1 MRARVA
7 DAPRLGGAFVR
18 DPRPT
23 ERCRSVPD
31 PAVCASS
38 CPPARATPTNPSGH
52 RGCRPVSVRSR
63 CTDIHRA
70 GRAIDHLTQAER
82 LVLRYLDHVRDH
94 APVEATRLGLHE
106 RDGDLPDLSPA
117 SLATSSRDLAVL
129 IREVTG
135 ALSAIPA
142 DARGPDREARDDL
155 RLLADELAYRRFL
168 LDLRPR
174 YVFDPLAALE
184 TISSA
189 IHELLKPGDVSEEV
203 RCRRL
208 EAAAR
213 RARRIPVLLEQAGTL
228 LISAPEPHL
237 DVALQRLP
245 ALITLVRDELP
256 RRAEQLEVDVS
267 PARDAGEVAA
277 EGLEAYGALLDE
289 LREEPGGAWRLGPE
303 DHAITLRRA
312 LGTSMDPWQ
321 IDARARA
328 WRDEI
333 RAEMAELSAS
343 TWSRRFPGEPVPA
356 DPTERIRR
364 TLHAVADQ
372 AVEPDQLVPE
382 ARRAVDEARAFA
394 CSAGLTDVPPAE
406 RLTLTEVPG
415 YLLGL
420 AVAFI
425 TQAPPLEPEAGCTF
439 YLSPVP
445 SHWDADQTRSFLRAY
460 NPAQLRSLAIHEG
473 YPGHFVQLEHASQ
486 HARLARRLLS
496 RPAFAEGW
504 AVYIEREALAA
515 GFAEG
520 GSSRVS
526 ADDYRI
532 TQRKLE
538 LRLATDASLD
548 VGLHTG
554 DLGDEQ
560 AVDLLVGGALEE
572 RREAQGKLLRA
583 KVTAGQLSSYFV
595 GGAELGDLRREV
607 EDREGAAFDPRRF
620 HQRVLSHG
628 TPTVGMIA
636 DALADDAPVH
646 RPFQASA

>member
-1 MRARVA
+1 MWCARFA
-7 DAPRLGGAFVR
+7 CRTRRWERSSIAIAAPRSVDASYPTRLSAR
-18 DPRPT
+18 RRPSA
-23 ERCRSVPD
+23 SV
-31 PAVCASS
+31 
-38 CPPARATPTNPSGH
+38 H
-52 RGCRPVSVRSR
+52 RR
-63 CTDIHRA
+63 CTGIQRG
-70 GRAIDHLTQAER
+70 GRAIDHLAQAER
-82 LVLRYLDHVRDH
+82 LVVRYLDHVRDH
-94 APVEATRLGLHE
+94 APVEATRLGLPE
-106 RDGDLPDLSPA
+106 RDGDLPDLSPE

-129 IREVTG
+129 TQEVAA
-135 ALSAIPA
+135 ALAAIPE
-142 DARGPDREARDDL
+142 DARGPDREGRDDL

-184 TISSA
+184 TVSSA
-189 IHELLKPGDVSEEV
+189 IHELLKRTDAPPEE
-203 RCRRL
+203 RCRLL
-208 EAAAR
+208 EAAAQ

-245 ALITLVRDELP
+245 ALIALVRDELP
-256 RRAEQLEVDVS
+256 RRAEELQVDVS

-289 LREEPGGAWRLGPE
+289 LREEPGGEWRLGAE
-303 DHAITLRRA
+303 DHGITLRSA
-312 LGTSMDPWQ
+312 LGTSMDAWQ

-333 RAEMAELSAS
+333 RAEMAEMSAS

-364 TLHAVADQ
+364 TLEAVADQ
-372 AVEPDQLVPE
+372 AVEPDELVPE

-406 RLTLTEVPG
+406 RLTVTEVPG

-425 TQAPPLEPEAGCTF
+425 TQAPPLDPESGCTY

-445 SHWDADQTRSFLRAY
+445 SHWDADQARHFLREY

-486 HARLARRLLS
+486 HERLARRLLA

-520 GSSRVS
+520 DSSRVS

-538 LRLATDASLD
+538 LRLATNASLD
-548 VGLHTG
+548 IGLHTG
-554 DLGDEQ
+554 DLGDDQ
-560 AVDLLVGGALEE
+560 ALDLLVNGAFQE
-572 RREAQGKLLRA
+572 RTEAQGKLIRA
-583 KVTAGQLSSYFV
+583 KVTSGQLSSYFV
-595 GGAELGDLRREV
+595 GGSELADLRRDV
-607 EDREGAAFDPRRF
+607 EGREGPAFDLRRF

>member
-1 MRARVA
+1 V
-7 DAPRLGGAFVR
+7 
-18 DPRPT
+18 
-23 ERCRSVPD
+23 
-31 PAVCASS
+31 
-38 CPPARATPTNPSGH
+38 
-52 RGCRPVSVRSR
+52 
-63 CTDIHRA
+63 
-70 GRAIDHLTQAER
+70 IDHLARAER
-82 LVLRYLDHVRDH
+82 LVVRYLDHVRDH
-94 APVEATRLGLHE
+94 SPVEATRLGLHD
-106 RDGDLPDLSPA
+106 RDGELPDLSPA

-129 IREVTG
+129 SQEVRA
-135 ALSAIPA
+135 ALSVVPV
-142 DARGPDREARDDL
+142 DAHGQNREARDDL
-155 RLLADELAYRRFL
+155 RLLADELEYRHFL

-189 IHELLKPGDVSEEV
+189 IHELLKRTDVPNEE

-208 EAAAR
+208 EAAAQ
-213 RARRIPVLLEQAGTL
+213 RARRVPVLLEQAGTL
-228 LISAPEPHL
+228 LVSAPEPHL
-237 DVALQRLP
+237 EVALQRLP
-245 ALITLVRDELP
+245 ALIALVRDELP
-256 RRAEQLEVDVS
+256 RRAEQLGVDVS
-267 PARDAGEVAA
+267 PARDAGEVAG
-277 EGLEAYGALLDE
+277 EGLEAYAALLDE
-289 LREEPGGAWRLGPE
+289 LREEPGGDWRLGAS
-303 DHAITLRRA
+303 DHATTLRSA
-312 LGTSMDPWQ
+312 LGTSMDPWE

-333 RAEMAELSAS
+333 RTEMAELSAS

-364 TLHAVADQ
+364 TLDAVADF
-372 AVEPDQLVPE
+372 AVSPDDLVPE
-382 ARRAVDEARAFA
+382 AKRAVDEARSFA
-394 CSAGLTDVPPAE
+394 LAAGLTDVPPAE
-406 RLTLTEVPG
+406 RLTVTEVPG

-425 TQAPPLEPEAGCTF
+425 TQAPPMEPEAGCTY

-445 SHWDADQTRSFLRAY
+445 EHWDADQVRDFLREY

-486 HARLARRLLS
+486 HERLARRLLA

-520 GSSRVS
+520 DSSTVS

-538 LRLATDASLD
+538 VRLATNAALD
-548 VGLHTG
+548 IGLHTG
-554 DLGDEQ
+554 ELTDEQ
-560 AVDLLVGGALEE
+560 ATQLLVDGAFQQ
-572 RREAQGKLLRA
+572 RTEAEGKLIRA
-583 KVTAGQLSSYFV
+583 KVTSGQLSSYFV
-595 GGAELGDLRREV
+595 GGAELADLRADV
-607 EDREGAAFDPRRF
+607 EAREGVDFDVRAF

-628 TPTVGMIA
+628 TPTVAMVA
-636 DALADDAPVH
+636 DALADDAPIH